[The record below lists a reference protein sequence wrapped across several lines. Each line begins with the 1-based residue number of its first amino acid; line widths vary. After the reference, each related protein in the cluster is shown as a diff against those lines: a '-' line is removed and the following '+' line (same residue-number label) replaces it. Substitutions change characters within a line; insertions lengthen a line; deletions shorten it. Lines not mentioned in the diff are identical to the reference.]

1 MKKHYFFKIL
11 LLLIPFSAVLLMS
24 LSGGRSGSYSG
35 SPGDGGN
42 TCSACHS
49 GGNFNTSIALQ
60 TGVPEGGYALG
71 MTYDVKVEMS
81 STSNSRHG
89 FQITA
94 EKVSDGSKIGTF
106 IADGSSSQL
115 KNGGTHVTHTAT
127 GNSQKI
133 WNFQWKSPTT
143 DVGEIKFYVAGL
155 AGNGGG
161 TGGDQVVTTASSTFN
176 VLGLSEAKR
185 LNFRMYPNPALERVT
200 IQLPL
205 GSEIAEVEFYDNIGR
220 LALTQKITNTN
231 NKISVNNL
239 AKGVYV
245 LKVLSDNK
253 VGSKKFIKQ

>member
-1 MKKHYFFKIL
+1 M
-11 LLLIPFSAVLLMS
+11 IPLSVILLMS
-24 LSGGRSGSYSG
+24 SSGGKNGSYSG

-42 TCSACHS
+42 TCANCHS
-49 GGNFNTSIALQ
+49 GGNFNASLKLQ
-60 TGVPEGGYALG
+60 TGIPEGGYALG
-71 MTYDVKVEMS
+71 TTYDLNLEITS
-81 STSNSRHG
+81 ASNSRHG

-94 EKVSDGSKIGTF
+94 EKVSDGTKIGNF
-106 IADGSSSQL
+106 IADGSSNQL

-127 GNSQKI
+127 GNSQKV

-161 TGGDQVVTTASSTFN
+161 TGGDQVVTIASSTFN

-200 IQLPL
+200 IQLPS

-220 LALTQKITNTN
+220 LSLIQQITKIKNE
-231 NKISVNNL
+231 ISVNNL
-239 AKGVYV
+239 SRGVYV
-245 LKVLSDNK
+245 IKVLSDNK
-253 VGSKKFIKQ
+253 IGSEKFIKQ

>member
-11 LLLIPFSAVLLMS
+11 LLLIPLTAILLMS
-24 LSGGRSGSYSG
+24 SSGGKNGSYSG

-42 TCSACHS
+42 TCANCHS
-49 GGNFNTSIALQ
+49 GGNFNASLNLQ
-60 TGVPEGGYALG
+60 TGIPEGGYALG
-71 MTYDVKVEMS
+71 TTYDLKVEIS
-81 STSNSRHG
+81 SASNSRHG

-106 IADGSSSQL
+106 IVDGANNQL

-127 GNSQKI
+127 GNTQKA
-133 WNFQWKSPTT
+133 WDFKWTAPTT

-155 AGNGGG
+155 AGNGTG
-161 TGGDQVVTTASSTFN
+161 TGGDQVVTTASSSFN

-200 IQLPL
+200 IQLPS
-205 GSEIAEVEFYDNIGR
+205 GSEIADVEFYDNIGR
-220 LALTQKITNTN
+220 LTLVQKITNIN
-231 NKISVNNL
+231 NEISVNSL
-239 AKGVYV
+239 AKGVYI

>member
-161 TGGDQVVTTASSTFN
+161 TGGDQVVTTTSSTFN

-253 VGSKKFIKQ
+253 IGSKKFIKQ